1 MSNTNGTNGHLIPTT
16 PGLLDRLWAR
26 VRAQTRER
34 LAGAQNGAI
43 SHPSGSEGSERR
55 SERQTRQTRIPGDHS
70 CLIRLVDTR
79 DRNRSRNSNGSG
91 SGNRSGTLGFLASS
105 WGESGEETLVVMTRE
120 LARKFSCPGEAADWW
135 MARSKQV
142 RSFPA
147 EIMRLDGT
155 PVSDLAEIV
164 TATATATPI
173 EG

>member
-26 VRAQTRER
+26 VRGQTRER

-43 SHPSGSEGSERR
+43 SHPSGSEGSGRL
-55 SERQTRQTRIPGDHS
+55 SERETRIPGDHS
-70 CLIRLVDTR
+70 CVIRLVDTR
-79 DRNRSRNSNGSG
+79 DRNRSR
-91 SGNRSGTLGFLASS
+91 SGTLAFLASS

-142 RSFPA
+142 KSFPA
-147 EIMRLDGT
+147 EITRLDGT
-155 PVSDLAEIV
+155 PVSDLADLM

>member
-1 MSNTNGTNGHLIPTT
+1 MSNASKSNATNGTTTTTNGHLAPS
-16 PGLLDRLWAR
+16 LLDRLWAR
-26 VRAQTRER
+26 VRGQTRER
-34 LAGAQNGAI
+34 LAGAQSGAT
-43 SHPSGSEGSERR
+43 SHPSGSERR
-55 SERQTRQTRIPGDHS
+55 SERQTRIPGDHS

-79 DRNRSRNSNGSG
+79 DRNRS
-91 SGNRSGTLGFLASS
+91 GTLAFLASS

-142 RSFPA
+142 KSFPA
-147 EIMRLDGT
+147 EITRLDGT
-155 PVSDLAEIV
+155 PVSDLADLM